1 MPVYNN
7 DIDLKSHLEMLS
19 FQVAFYY
26 AFSFVKRSETT
37 TASYAGEIKSLK
49 QGISTCDIIFGV
61 QANKISKGEM
71 PYGK

>member
-1 MPVYNN
+1 MTPA
-7 DIDLKSHLEMLS
+7 L
-19 FQVAFYY
+19 YY